1 MSEISI
7 PKEAE
12 YVLTAIYKE
21 FLDKYNSGVPR
32 NKAKVS
38 GHQSEIL
45 KLVPEIPEQDIVGLI
60 DELIKQELV
69 NGTKVSNLY
78 YFTSLTT
85 TGIVYMENR
94 FSNKSQK
101 LIKALIDFKS
111 LFPIR

>member
-1 MSEISI
+1 MDEILI

-12 YVLTAIYKE
+12 YVLTAIYKD
-21 FLDKYNSGVPR
+21 FLDKYNNGVPR
-32 NKAKVS
+32 NEAKIS

-45 KLVPEIPEQDIVGLI
+45 KLVPEIPEQDIDGLI
-60 DELIKQELV
+60 DELVKKELI

-78 YFTSLTT
+78 YFTSLTS

-111 LFPIR
+111 LFPTR